1 MMQWFVGPKPYTTQ
15 SEAAYPDLYACPLRL
30 QAHLLTRLN
39 RLHATWD
46 ELQKE
51 GPLPPRTSEHIKKL
65 YRHIECLT
73 DNGSL
78 NFKATLLHAAKHVD
92 HCCVMI
98 GDIESGCGAH
108 PGIADFLMIVFPQDA
123 ANEMWFT

>member
-1 MMQWFVGPKPYTTQ
+1 MSILNWEPFTSVWRRPSLTRELGFPFR
-15 SEAAYPDLYACPLRL
+15 AAGSAETPLINRL
-30 QAHLLTRLN
+30 QLIGTIIYN
-39 RLHATWD
+39 QV
-46 ELQKE
+46 ELRF
-51 GPLPPRTSEHIKKL
+51 RTVPFRNH
-65 YRHIECLT
+65 Y
-73 DNGSL
+73 
-78 NFKATLLHAAKHVD
+78 FKATLLHAAKHVD